1 MRDYD
6 GTEKKNISQETFSSR
21 FLGLA
26 SEGLVSYRKFNNLR
40 KWEKQYVMQ
49 VQSELQGCEVHEPE
63 DVISGI
69 FEEVSYV
76 DTMAKLESINITH
89 ERNEIVKVKY
99 LEMYEFL
106 SQVHEE
112 LEETMEVQVE
122 TKYKTVAKKVRHI
135 AVSLPKESD
144 KVKEMASQQP
154 TL

>member
-6 GTEKKNISQETFSSR
+6 GTEKENILQETFSSG

-26 SEGLVSYRKFNNLR
+26 SEGLISYKKFNNLR

-49 VQSELQGCEVHEPE
+49 VQSKLQGCEVLELE
-63 DVISGI
+63 DVIFGI

-76 DTMAKLESINITH
+76 DTMAELEVVNITY
-89 ERNEIVKVKY
+89 ERNEIVKVNY

-112 LEETMEVQVE
+112 LEETMEVQVK
-122 TKYKTVAKKVRHI
+122 TKYKTVAKKYV
-135 AVSLPKESD
+135 L
-144 KVKEMASQQP
+144 
-154 TL
+154 